1 MKGRKVTI
9 LLAGLVIAIWGT
21 VAYSF
26 LQNAAPDDLEFAA
39 TETSERNTQ
48 EISPR
53 QSFDPISPDPFAM
66 PLRLFTKGRTSK
78 AKPLPVAPQINNSAT
93 KPKTRPAML
102 PELVGVTGKLALFR
116 DRDTTVSILQ
126 PGDSIAGYT
135 VMRIARETVHL
146 VSENSDTT
154 LFVNQISLSLNP

>member
-9 LLAGLVIAIWGT
+9 LLAGLVIAIWGA

-39 TETSERNTQ
+39 SEISKHNTQ
-48 EISPR
+48 EISSR

-66 PLRLFTKGRTSK
+66 PRRLFTQGRTSIR
-78 AKPLPVAPQINNSAT
+78 KPLPPVPQVNNTAT
-93 KPKTRPAML
+93 KPKTKAVPL
-102 PELVGVTGKLALFR
+102 PELVGVTGKLALFS

-135 VMRIARETVHL
+135 VMQIAKEKVHL
-146 VSENSDTT
+146 VSANSDTT